1 MSPDGLH
8 TLALAAL
15 LAWASGMRLYLV
27 VFGMGL
33 AGYLGYVQLPEGLE
47 VLKHPWVIGA
57 AGFLLLM
64 EFLADKVPYVDSI
77 WDAVHTFI
85 RIPAGAL
92 LAAGATGGDLTAW
105 TVVAG
110 LLGGTITAGTHFAK
124 AGGRA
129 IINTS
134 PEPASNVGASFTED
148 ALVLSGMWLALTHP
162 LVFLLL
168 LLLFLLLLVW
178 LIPKVWRGIRLVVAK
193 LGGMNGDP
201 AVVDPVARH
210 ARALERQ

>member
-1 MSPDGLH
+1 MSPDSLH

-15 LAWASGMRLYLV
+15 LAWASGMRLYMV

-33 AGYLGYVQLPEGLE
+33 AGYLGYVQLPDGLE
-47 VLKHPWVIGA
+47 VLRHPWVIGA
-57 AGFLLLM
+57 AGFLLVM

-129 IINTS
+129 MINTS
-134 PEPASNVGASFTED
+134 PEPASNWGASFTED
-148 ALVLSGMWLALTHP
+148 ALVLSGMWLALAHP
-162 LVFLLL
+162 VVFLGL
-168 LLLFLLLLVW
+168 LLLFILMLIW
-178 LIPKVWRGIRLVVAK
+178 LIPKVWRGIRAI
-193 LGGMNGDP
+193 GGRLSGP
-201 AVVDPVARH
+201 REAPFPSA
-210 ARALERQ
+210 

>member
-1 MSPDGLH
+1 MTPDLGLH
-8 TLALAAL
+8 SLALAAL
-15 LAWASGMRLYLV
+15 LAWASGLRLYLV

-33 AGYLGYVQLPEGLE
+33 AGYLGYVQLPDGLE

-64 EFLADKVPYVDSI
+64 EFLADKIPYVDSI

-92 LAAGATGGDLTAW
+92 LAAGATGSDVTAW

-129 IINTS
+129 MINTS
-134 PEPASNVGASFTED
+134 PEPASNVGASLTED
-148 ALVLSGMWLALTHP
+148 ALVVSGIWLALTHP

-168 LLLFLLLLVW
+168 LLLFILMLVW
-178 LIPKVWRGIRLVVAK
+178 LIPKVWRGIRAVVARFS
-193 LGGMNGDP
+193 GP
-201 AVVDPVARH
+201 
-210 ARALERQ
+210 RQIPSPSA